1 MKLPSLKMIKLTPE
15 FVFVLIAFV
24 AVIFFANYGCCGGVQ
39 PFEADNLF
47 PKYSKFEAFGGHE
60 EDKDGEKKEEE
71 EEEKI
76 EEPLANEK
84 EDKNII
90 NNKLQQIK
98 DLAAQL
104 MPSSKDDKASEG
116 FTNMSPSDLGNA
128 YGVIDRVGKLPASAE
143 CIGKSHGYSKSTGGV
158 CWDKET
164 ENLLLSRGGQGICRG
179 RV

>member
-1 MKLPSLKMIKLTPE
+1 
-15 FVFVLIAFV
+15 
-24 AVIFFANYGCCGGVQ
+24 
-39 PFEADNLF
+39 
-47 PKYSKFEAFGGHE
+47 
-60 EDKDGEKKEEE
+60 
-71 EEEKI
+71 
-76 EEPLANEK
+76 
-84 EDKNII
+84 
-90 NNKLQQIK
+90 
-98 DLAAQL
+98 